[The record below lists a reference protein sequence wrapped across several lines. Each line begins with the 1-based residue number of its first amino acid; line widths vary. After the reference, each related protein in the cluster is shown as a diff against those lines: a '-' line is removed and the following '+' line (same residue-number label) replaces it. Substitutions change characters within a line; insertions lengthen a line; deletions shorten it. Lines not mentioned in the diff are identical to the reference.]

1 MAVLV
6 NKGLLAGL
14 QRKLKISLKDQTLLQ
29 RALIHKSFRY
39 ENIGLNLKDNERLEF
54 LGDSVLSIIIS
65 TYIFHNFPDYP
76 EGELAKMRSVI
87 VSEPILALKARSLGL
102 GEFLF
107 LGKGE
112 EITGGR
118 KRDSL
123 LADTMEAIFGCVYLD
138 QGFKY
143 TKDFII
149 NLFADIIGEVEKG
162 NYILDYKT
170 QLQEML
176 QRNSDQRPEYSV
188 IKETGPDHNKLFTIE
203 AKYNQES
210 LGRGEGSSKKEAE
223 QKAAR
228 AALKK
233 LGEL

>member
-6 NKGLLAGL
+6 NKGLLEGL
-14 QRKLKISLKDQTLLQ
+14 QKKLKVSLNDQTLFQ

-39 ENIGLNLKDNERLEF
+39 ENIELNLKDNERLEF

-143 TKDFII
+143 TNDFII
-149 NLFADIIGEVEKG
+149 NLFADIIAEVEKG
-162 NYILDYKT
+162 NYILDFKT
-170 QLQEML
+170 RLQEML
-176 QRNSDQRPEYSV
+176 QKNSDQRPEYSV